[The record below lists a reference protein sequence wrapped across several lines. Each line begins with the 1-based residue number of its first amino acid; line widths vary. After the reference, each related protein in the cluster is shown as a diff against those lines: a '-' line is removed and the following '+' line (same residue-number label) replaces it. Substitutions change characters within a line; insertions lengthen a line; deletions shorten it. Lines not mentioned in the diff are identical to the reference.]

1 MSELDDALS
10 ALLGSPEEHAEN
22 SRACVHSCPYPSVRG
37 NKLPRR
43 GAPRRPRKAI
53 SRGSNIAQMMK
64 LFSAAIDDKSA
75 ALLKALKPFLSPE
88 RAEKV
93 DRAMNAARLARI
105 AQAALMKEKD

>member
-1 MSELDDALS
+1 
-10 ALLGSPEEHAEN
+10 
-22 SRACVHSCPYPSVRG
+22 
-37 NKLPRR
+37 
-43 GAPRRPRKAI
+43 
-53 SRGSNIAQMMK
+53 MMK

>member
-10 ALLGSPEEHAEN
+10 ALLGSPENMQKIAALA
-22 SRACVHSCPYPSVRG
+22 STLSGARPSG
-37 NKLPRR
+37 EQASAQG
-43 GAPRRPRKAI
+43 GAPPPAESDI
-53 SRGSNIAQMMK
+53 PGVDIAQMMK